1 MEKTSPPETF
11 SIMNV
16 DDFAKLF
23 GTSSSE
29 VLECCSEELASLDPH
44 YRVLAGDERDQVL
57 LQVLAKID
65 DPGTPESGTSR
76 LPDWERGWGENLDEF
91 VRSGYDIEKLVPK
104 YFKKNVPARFMG
116 EYILP
121 IDPQF
126 VLVCTR
132 MFRRWIFGR
141 YLAPYDTIYEFGC
154 GPATHLAFLA
164 QNYPGKKLVGLDWA
178 RPSQEIISLLA
189 QHRGWD
195 IEGRHFDFFHPDPT
209 LRLAP
214 RSAVYTFGALE
225 QVGGRHGEFLDFL
238 LREKPAIC
246 VNVECLCEYYD
257 ASRLSDYL
265 ALRYHRRK
273 KYLDGYLTRL
283 KELEAR
289 GRIEILASHH
299 QRFGNM
305 YDDSNSYVVWRPL

>member
-1 MEKTSPPETF
+1 MERRTPLETF
-11 SIMNV
+11 HILKIE
-16 DDFAKLF
+16 DFAKLF
-23 GTSSSE
+23 GTSPAE
-29 VLECCSEELASLDPH
+29 VRTYCSEQLANLDLR
-44 YRVLAGDERDQVL
+44 YRILEGAERDQVL
-57 LQVLAKID
+57 LKVLCRID
-65 DPGTPESGTSR
+65 DPETPESGTDR

-91 VRSGYDIEKLVPK
+91 VQSGYDVEKLVPK

-121 IDPQF
+121 VDPQF

-132 MFRRWIFGR
+132 MFRSWIFGR
-141 YLAPYDTIYEFGC
+141 YLSPHDTVYEFGC
-154 GPATHLAFLA
+154 GPATHLAYLA
-164 QNYPGKKLVGLDWA
+164 QTYPGKKLIGLDWA
-178 RPSQEIISLLA
+178 HPSQEIISLLA

-195 IEGRHFDFFHPDPT
+195 IEGRHFDFFDPDPT
-209 LRLAP
+209 LKLEP
-214 RSAVYTFGALE
+214 GSAVYTFGALE
-225 QVGGRHGEFLDFL
+225 QIGERHGEFLDFL

-246 VNVECLCEYYD
+246 VNVECLSEYYD
-257 ASRLSDYL
+257 ESRLSDYL

-283 KELEAR
+283 RELAAQ

-299 QRFGNM
+299 QPFGNM